1 MDARLKKRALSQQK
15 SEITEHYIYKKLAE
29 RVKHKH
35 NARTLRDIADE
46 ELRHYNIWKKHTNRD
61 VKPSRLKIWF
71 YYFLSLIF
79 GLTFS
84 IKLMER
90 GERRAQEFYR
100 DVSRRIPD
108 AARIRREEEEHE
120 HELIDLLEEEKLR
133 YVGSIVLGLNDALVE
148 LTGALAGLTLA
159 LQKSDLIAVTGLI
172 TGIAASLSMAVSE
185 YLSTKTE
192 GQKNPVRASLYTG
205 IAYLLTVVVLVLPYF
220 LLSNVYL
227 SLGWTVANALI
238 VIAFF
243 NFYVSVAKGVDF
255 RKRFIEMA
263 LLSLGVA
270 LVSFIIGYVIR
281 IFLHVEV

>member
-15 SEITEHYIYKKLAE
+15 SEITEHFIYKKLAR
-29 RVKHKH
+29 RVKHRH
-35 NARTLRDIADE
+35 NAKTLRDIADE
-46 ELRHYNIWKKHTNRD
+46 ELKHYNIWKKHTNRD

-71 YYFLSLIF
+71 YYFLSLVF

-100 DVSRRIPD
+100 DVSKRIPD
-108 AARIRREEEEHE
+108 VARIRKEEEEHE

-159 LQKSDLIAVTGLI
+159 LQNSDLIAVTGLI

-205 IAYLLTVVVLVLPYF
+205 IAYFLTVVVLVLPYF

-227 SLGWTVANALI
+227 SLGWTVCNALI